1 MTEKNYIDI
10 LKRDLKKKN
19 LILEEIMAENQNQKQ
34 ALENPNLDPDD
45 FDEIV
50 EKKAGLI
57 EQLGQLDNGF
67 EQVYE
72 HVREELNGHKELY
85 KEDIRE
91 MQNLIRQLTEK
102 SAEIQVQELRNKELM
117 EKKFTDVKQ
126 QIREVRASHKVVNQY
141 YQNMMKTNYIDPQF
155 MDNKK

>member
-19 LILEEIMAENQNQKQ
+19 LVLENIMVENQNQKQ
-34 ALENPNLDPDD
+34 ALENPNLDPDE
-45 FDEIV
+45 FDKIV

-57 EQLGQLDNGF
+57 EQLEQLDEGF

-72 HVREELNGHKELY
+72 HVREELNGKKELY

-91 MQNLIRQLTEK
+91 MQNLIRLLTEK

-117 EKKFTDVKQ
+117 EKKFSDVKH

-141 YQNMMKTNYIDPQF
+141 YQNMMRTNYIDPQF